1 MPATPQSKLNRKLR
15 VIYTAECYRKGMG
28 NAAIVTHIKEHFGI
42 GESTARKTM
51 KQALDWLSSY
61 NDCDFIREVRAM
73 QIARS
78 ELLLEEAVKERQW
91 RTANCI
97 IDTLNKTLGLYEQ
110 KQKIEITSDEIQFR
124 FGGTE
129 EKTVCMGEEG
139 ETETQKNI

>member
-1 MPATPQSKLNRKLR
+1 MPNTPQSKLNKKLR

-28 NAAIVTHIKEHFGI
+28 NMAVLAHIKEHFGI

-51 KQALDWLSSY
+51 RAAIDWLNSY
-61 NDCDFIREVRAM
+61 NDCDFIKEVRAM
-73 QIARS
+73 QIARA
-78 ELLLEEAVKERQW
+78 ELLLENAIAERQW
-91 RTANCI
+91 KTANSI
-97 IDTLNKTLGLYEQ
+97 IDTLNKTLGIYEQ

-139 ETETQKNI
+139 ETETQKDI